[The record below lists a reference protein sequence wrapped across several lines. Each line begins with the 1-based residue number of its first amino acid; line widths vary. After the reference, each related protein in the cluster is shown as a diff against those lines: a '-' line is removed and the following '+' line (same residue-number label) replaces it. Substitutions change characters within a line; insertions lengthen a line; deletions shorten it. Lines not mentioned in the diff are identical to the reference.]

1 MDSPRACARSH
12 GCFPATAQP
21 TALVHLPFTNVA
33 EARKAGNLASQAG
46 RHRPETLQTKT
57 PEGNHVNLK
66 RFGVPAVVAVTAAL
80 ALSSC
85 ASNEAGASPE
95 ESASTLSGN
104 LVGAGASSQ
113 DAAQQS
119 WIAGFQTANPDV
131 TIDYDPSGSGAG
143 RETFLE
149 GASDFAG
156 SDRAFDDEEVAAG
169 GFAKCAP
176 DTSIVEL
183 PLYVSPIAVIFNL
196 DGVDELNLDAATIAG
211 IFAGTITNWND
222 PAIAAANEGTTLPDL
237 AITPVHRSDDSGTT
251 ENFTEYLGAAAADV
265 WTWEAD
271 GVWPFEGGEAAQGTS
286 GVVDAVTNGTG
297 TIGYA
302 DASRAGDLGT
312 VAVQVGDEFVPY
324 SPEAAAAIVDASPF
338 VEGRSEG
345 DLAIEIDRTS
355 EEAGVYP
362 IVLVS
367 YLIACQ
373 EYADPANVELV
384 KAYLG
389 YIASEDGQA
398 VSAEDA
404 GSAPISETLREKVVA
419 AIDSIK

>member
-1 MDSPRACARSH
+1 
-12 GCFPATAQP
+12 
-21 TALVHLPFTNVA
+21 
-33 EARKAGNLASQAG
+33 
-46 RHRPETLQTKT
+46 
-57 PEGNHVNLK
+57 VNLT
-66 RFGVPAVVAVTAAL
+66 RFGVPAVIAMTAAI

-85 ASNEAGASPE
+85 ASNEGGATAE
-95 ESASTLSGN
+95 ESTSTLAGN

-113 DAAQQS
+113 DAAQQA

-156 SDRAFDDEEVAAG
+156 SDRAFNDEEIAAG

-176 DTSIVEL
+176 DTDIVEL
-183 PLYVSPIAVIFNL
+183 PMYISPIAVIFNVE
-196 DGVDELNLDAATIAG
+196 GVDTLNLDAATIAG
-211 IFAGTITNWND
+211 IFAGDIAKWND
-222 PAIAAANEGTTLPDL
+222 PAIVALNPDATLPDL
-237 AITPVHRSDDSGTT
+237 AISPVHRSDDSGTT
-251 ENFTEYLGAAAADV
+251 ENFTDYLAAAAPDV
-265 WTWEAD
+265 WTYEAD

-312 VAVQVGDEFVPY
+312 VAVQVGEDFVEF
-324 SPEAAAAIVDASPF
+324 SPEAAAAIVDASPE
-338 VEGRSEG
+338 VEGRSDG
-345 DLAIEIDRTS
+345 DIAIEIDRTS

-367 YLIACQ
+367 YIIGCQ
-373 EYADPANVELV
+373 QYADSENVELV
-384 KAYLG
+384 KSYFS
-389 YIASEDGQA
+389 YMASPEGQDVA
-398 VSAEDA
+398 AEAA
-404 GSAPISETLREKVVA
+404 GSAPISDALREQVTA
-419 AIDSIK
+419 AIDSIQ

>member
-1 MDSPRACARSH
+1 M
-12 GCFPATAQP
+12 
-21 TALVHLPFTNVA
+21 
-33 EARKAGNLASQAG
+33 
-46 RHRPETLQTKT
+46 
-57 PEGNHVNLK
+57 NLK
-66 RFGVPAVVAVTAAL
+66 RLGVPAVIAVTAAI

-85 ASNEAGASPE
+85 ATNEGGAAPS

-156 SDRAFDDEEVAAG
+156 SDRAFKDEELAAG
-169 GFAKCAP
+169 GFKKCAA
-176 DTSIVEL
+176 DSSIVEL
-183 PLYVSPIAVIFNL
+183 PLYISPIAVIFNL
-196 DGVDELNLDAATIAG
+196 EGVDSLDLDAATVAG

-222 PAIAAANEGTTLPDL
+222 PAIAATNPDATLPDL

-286 GVVDAVTNGTG
+286 GLVDAVSNGNG

-312 VAVQVGDEFVPY
+312 VSIKVGDEFVAY

-338 VEGRSEG
+338 AEGRAEG

-367 YLIACQ
+367 YLIACGQ
-373 EYADPANVELV
+373 YEDPANVDLV
-384 KAYLG
+384 KGYLS
-389 YIASEDGQA
+389 YIASPEGQDA
-398 VSAEDA
+398 AAADA
-404 GSAPISETLREKVVA
+404 GSAPISDSLREKITA
-419 AIDSIK
+419 AIDSIQ

>member
-1 MDSPRACARSH
+1 M
-12 GCFPATAQP
+12 
-21 TALVHLPFTNVA
+21 
-33 EARKAGNLASQAG
+33 
-46 RHRPETLQTKT
+46 
-57 PEGNHVNLK
+57 NLK
-66 RFGVPAVVAVTAAL
+66 RLGVPAVIAVTAAI

-85 ASNEAGASPE
+85 ATNEGGAAPS

-156 SDRAFDDEEVAAG
+156 SDRAFKDEELAAG
-169 GFAKCAP
+169 GFKKCAA
-176 DTSIVEL
+176 DSSIVEL
-183 PLYVSPIAVIFNL
+183 PLYISPIAVIFNVE
-196 DGVDELNLDAATIAG
+196 GVDSLDLDAATVAG

-222 PAIAAANEGTTLPDL
+222 PAIAATNPDATLPDL

-286 GVVDAVTNGTG
+286 GLVDAVSNGNG

-312 VAVQVGDEFVPY
+312 VSIKVGDEFVAY
-324 SPEAAAAIVDASPF
+324 SPEAAAAIVDHSPF
-338 VEGRSEG
+338 AEGRAEG

-367 YLIACQ
+367 YLIACGQ
-373 EYADPANVELV
+373 YEDPANVDLV
-384 KAYLG
+384 KGYLS
-389 YIASEDGQA
+389 YIASPEGQDA
-398 VSAEDA
+398 AAADA
-404 GSAPISETLREKVVA
+404 GSAPISDSLREKITA
-419 AIDSIK
+419 AIDSIQ